1 MVTQP
6 FGLGVLFA
14 VATLIVGGY
23 WIACHLVPHWNN
35 GSIPM
40 RLVSSEHDQT
50 LAFYPRDDEDK
61 DFFEEVR
68 SAYDAAFARYH
79 RRQSNRQTPANE
91 PAQTAGRRQL
101 ARVPTRS

>member
-1 MVTQP
+1 VLCLLVSQP

-14 VATLIVGGY
+14 VATLLVGGY
-23 WIACHLVPHWNN
+23 WISCHLVPRWNK

-61 DFFEEVR
+61 DSFEEVR
-68 SAYDAAFARYH
+68 SAYDAAFARH
-79 RRQSNRQTPANE
+79 HLRQSNRQD
-91 PAQTAGRRQL
+91 
-101 ARVPTRS
+101 TRE